1 MIEIRDATVQD
12 IAKLAR
18 VLVKADWDTYAALF
32 GAEAYMLDVAD
43 SERRW
48 RHALRS
54 ADECD
59 TWQRIVGFGH
69 CYEDRIGAL
78 LPCPGDCLL
87 HCTWHAPGWPVRK

>member
-78 LPCPGDCLL
+78 FTLSRRLPSTL
-87 HCTWHAPGWPVRK
+87 HMARTRLAGA